1 VTAADQTTATARS
14 RGSVVWRRRRAAVK
28 RTWLEVWA
36 QPQGKAGII
45 VLGIS
50 VLVAVLAPI
59 VIGQGALS
67 IIAATGR
74 PFQSPSWHYPLGTDE
89 YGRSVLSLLA
99 WGSRTSLEV
108 GFASAIIAMVIG
120 TAIGIVSG
128 HYGGWIDT
136 VLMRFDDW
144 ALNIPFL
151 PLVIVLQAL
160 LGRGTDKTI
169 LVLGITSWP
178 GTARILRA
186 QVLSVKARPFMD
198 RARALGASNM
208 HQMVKHTLPNIMPL
222 VLANTTITIAGAILG
237 QSTLAFLGLG
247 DPSLNATSWGA
258 MLDGAFSQGAVSRGA
273 WAYLLAPGI
282 AIVLVVL
289 AFTWCGNALEK
300 VLNPRL
306 QGR

>member
-1 VTAADQTTATARS
+1 MTAEASVAAARP
-14 RGSVVWRRRRAAVK
+14 RGSVVWRRRRAAVR
-28 RTWLEVWA
+28 RTLRDVWA

-45 VLGIS
+45 VLGIA
-50 VLVAVLAPI
+50 VLVAIFAPI
-59 VIGQGALS
+59 VIGNDALS
-67 IIAATGR
+67 IIAATAR
-74 PFQSPSWHYPLGTDE
+74 PLESPSAQYPLGTDE

-99 WGSRTSLEV
+99 MGARTSLVV
-108 GFASAIIAMVIG
+108 GFAAAIIAMVIG
-120 TAIGIVSG
+120 TLIGLVSG
-128 HYGGWIDT
+128 HYGGWIDNL
-136 VLMRFDDW
+136 LMRFDDW

-186 QVLSVKARPFMD
+186 QVLSVKARPFME
-198 RARALGASNM
+198 RARALGAGNR
-208 HQMVKHTLPNIMPL
+208 HQMLKHTLPNIMPL
-222 VLANTTITIAGAILG
+222 VLANTTITIAGAILSE
-237 QSTLAFLGLG
+237 STLAFLGLG
-247 DPSLNATSWGA
+247 DPSLSATSWGT
-258 MLDGAFSQGAVSRGA
+258 MLDGAFSQGAVNRGA
-273 WAYLLAPGI
+273 WGYLLTPGI

-306 QGR
+306 QDR

>member
-1 VTAADQTTATARS
+1 MTAADQSVAIPPV

-28 RTWLEVWA
+28 RTWLELWA
-36 QPQGKAGII
+36 QPQGKAGVI
-45 VLGIS
+45 VL
-50 VLVAVLAPI
+50 AVMVIDAILAPI
-59 VIGQGALS
+59 LIGSGALS

-74 PFQSPSWHYPLGTDE
+74 PLQTPSLHYPLGTDE

-99 WGSRTSLEV
+99 LGAQTSLIV
-108 GFASAIIAMVIG
+108 GLSAAAIAMVIG
-120 TAIGIVSG
+120 TLIGVASG
-128 HYGGWIDT
+128 HYGGWVDT
-136 VLMRFDDW
+136 ILMRFDDW

-222 VLANTTITIAGAILG
+222 VLANTTITIAGAILSE
-237 QSTLAFLGLG
+237 STLAFLGLG
-247 DPSLNATSWGA
+247 SPSLTATSWGT
-258 MLDGAFSQGAVSRGA
+258 MLDGAFTSGAVSRGA
-273 WAYLLAPGI
+273 WAYLLMPGLAI
-282 AIVLVVL
+282 AIVVL
-289 AFTWCGNALEK
+289 GFTWCGVALEK
-300 VLNPRL
+300 VLTPRL
-306 QGR
+306 PGR

>member
-1 VTAADQTTATARS
+1 MTATDQPTIAPHA
-14 RGSVVWRRRRAAVK
+14 RGSVVWRRRRAAAA
-28 RTWLEVWA
+28 RTWFELWA
-36 QPQGKAGII
+36 EPQGKAGVI
-45 VLGIS
+45 VLGIAI
-50 VLVAVLAPI
+50 LVAVLAPPLL
-59 VIGQGALS
+59 GQNVLS

-74 PFQSPSWHYPLGTDE
+74 PFQSPSLHYPLGTDE

-99 WGSRTSLEV
+99 WGARPSLII
-108 GFASAIIAMVIG
+108 GFSAAIIAMVIG
-120 TAIGIVSG
+120 TAIGVSSG
-128 HYGGWIDT
+128 HYGGWVDT

-222 VLANTTITIAGAILG
+222 VLANTTITIAGAILAE
-237 QSTLAFLGLG
+237 STLAFLGLG
-247 DPSLNATSWGA
+247 SPSLNATSWGS
-258 MLDGAFSQGAVSRGA
+258 MLDGAFTAGAVSRGA
-273 WAYLLAPGI
+273 WAYLLAPGLAI
-282 AIVLVVL
+282 AIVVL

-300 VLNPRL
+300 VLTPRL
-306 QGR
+306 QSR